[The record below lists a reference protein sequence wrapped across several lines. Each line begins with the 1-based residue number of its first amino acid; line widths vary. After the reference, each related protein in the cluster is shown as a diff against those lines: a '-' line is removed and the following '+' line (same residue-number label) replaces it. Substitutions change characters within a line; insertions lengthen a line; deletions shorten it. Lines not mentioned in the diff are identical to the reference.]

1 MRAANWADFKDICI
15 VKKNLNLQC
24 EEAEGSWH
32 IVGPDGNNINW
43 EIDLPK
49 LLPDPQSPGQTI
61 PNPDVADFIATVKP
75 ACNFA
80 IGARSYAS
88 ATGDFQADDDSMSGT
103 FLKAEDAQTPKI
115 TDLYYKF
122 DHLLRVSGGE
132 YWTTGAQRGD
142 KVQVDIV
149 DKDGVITMPDY
160 VADIYQVPHGTKFPA
175 GSVLNAYIRSRRLCP
190 VDNQIRSFQRAYWG
204 SPPVNSYLRVRGVIA
219 NTVNDVTFDLNIFL
233 HKPI

>member
-1 MRAANWADFKDICI
+1 MLKPFIYTDWEKFKTICI
-15 VKKNLNLQC
+15 ARKNLNIQSHDIGNS
-24 EEAEGSWH
+24 A
-32 IVGPDGNNINW
+32 IVVGPDGNEINH
-43 EIDLPK
+43 IIYLPK
-49 LLPDPQSPGQTI
+49 KLPDGSD
-61 PNPDVADFIATVKP
+61 NPDYGNFLSTVEP
-75 ACNFA
+75 VCNFA
-80 IGARSYAS
+80 IGQRAYAS
-88 ATGDFQADDDSMSGT
+88 AAGDFQADDDSMFGT
-103 FLKAEDAQTPKI
+103 FEKAVDAQTPKI

-122 DHLLRVSGGE
+122 YHLVRVSGGE

-149 DKDGVITMPDY
+149 DKDGVIVIPAAY
-160 VADIYQVPHGTKFPA
+160 GGNGTATFPA
-175 GSVLNAYIRSRRLCP
+175 GYVLNAYIRSRRLCP